1 MPRSPQLLVRSNARV
16 LKFSFTSSSGKPT
29 SFNYEETKSEPN
41 KNVGDTIPKFNH
53 NLSISSLE
61 SCSVHDNDNVSSQN
75 LEKLE
80 STDSTQIESHT
91 GQPKLDDLCFYTCC
105 ERYPCYE
112 AVVELSQC
120 PNKMNQQLDNQHPTV
135 AERTEEKKEIDFFLS
150 QNSSIHDPRE
160 DINLLHEDGDE
171 SETGSDI
178 SDDTMRSDTF
188 TCCKNDT
195 CKKEDIVVLNIC
207 PNGSKSGCVPVL
219 SPMTDEKEY
228 KIKDLTN
235 FLGMKDGVR
244 FWSVSTIEEPK
255 MMKKVSRSFKRSIK
269 KSLSLK

>member
-1 MPRSPQLLVRSNARV
+1 MLSWSPQLLVRS
-16 LKFSFTSSSGKPT
+16 FFFTFSSGKTT
-29 SFNYEETKSEPN
+29 SFNFEETISKPT
-41 KNVGDTIPKFNH
+41 KNVADTIPKCNQ

-61 SCSVHDNDNVSSQN
+61 SSPVHDNENLSSEN

-80 STDSTQIESHT
+80 TTDTTQIEFYTS
-91 GQPKLDDLCFYTCC
+91 QLKLDDLCFYTCC

-135 AERTEEKKEIDFFLS
+135 AERTEERKEIQSFLS
-150 QNSSIHDPRE
+150 QDSSIHDPRE

-244 FWSVSTIEEPK
+244 CWSVSTIEEPK
-255 MMKKVSRSFKRSIK
+255 QMKKFSRSFKRIIK
-269 KSLSLK
+269 HNDN

>member
-1 MPRSPQLLVRSNARV
+1 MLSWSSQLLVRS
-16 LKFSFTSSSGKPT
+16 FSFTFSSRKST
-29 SFNYEETKSEPN
+29 SFNFEETISKPT
-41 KNVGDTIPKFNH
+41 KNVADTIPKCNH

-61 SCSVHDNDNVSSQN
+61 SSPVHDNDNFSGQI

-80 STDSTQIESHT
+80 STDSTQIEFYT
-91 GQPKLDDLCFYTCC
+91 RKLKLDDLCFYTCC

-112 AVVELSQC
+112 AAVELSQC

-135 AERTEEKKEIDFFLS
+135 AESTEERKEIHFFLS
-150 QNSSIHDPRE
+150 RNSSIHDPRE

-178 SDDTMRSDTF
+178 SDDTMRSETF

-195 CKKEDIVVLNIC
+195 CKKEDIVVLNMC
-207 PNGSKSGCVPVL
+207 PNGSKSGCFPVL